1 MKRANVITKADSLEL
16 VREDGMVAAE
26 LRGQLQAEGFCI
38 VEGVLQ
44 GEKLARARNGLDAA
58 VERNRAKGGIV
69 HDGRLDPNA
78 ANIRVYNLPAV
89 DPVFIELLREPQAIA
104 LAEEVLGPNLLV
116 SNFTANIALPG
127 SGSMRLH
134 SDQALVIPAPW
145 HAPWAMNVI
154 WCLDDVR
161 AENGATRY
169 LPGSHRYTDFE
180 ELPADAE
187 AKTVAFE
194 APAGSIIA
202 MEGRLWHTSGA
213 NVTVAEQRRMMFAY
227 YSTDFIRPQMNWE
240 AILPPAVK
248 DSLDGEG
255 RALFGLGPAANTRI
269 GGELTRLTRADAGRS

>member
-1 MKRANVITKADSLEL
+1 MKRVNVITKAGA
-16 VREDGMVAAE
+16 RPTEDLRMVAAK
-26 LRGQLQAEGFCI
+26 LREQLQEEGFCI

-44 GEKLARARNGLDAA
+44 GEALIRVRQALDQAL
-58 VERNRAKGGIV
+58 ERNRATGAAG
-69 HDGRLDPNA
+69 HDARLDPNA
-78 ANIRVYNLPAV
+78 ANLRVYNLPAL
-89 DPVFIELLREPQAIA
+89 DPVFIELLREPQAMA
-104 LAEEVLGPNLLV
+104 LAQEVLGPNLLV

-145 HAPWAMNVI
+145 RAPWAMNVI

-169 LPGSHRYTDFE
+169 LPRSHRYADFAD
-180 ELPADAE
+180 LPQDAE

-213 NVTVAEQRRMMFAY
+213 NVTADEQRRMMFAY
-227 YSTDFIRPQMNWE
+227 YSTDFIRQQVNWE
-240 AILPPAVK
+240 AVLPAAVK
-248 DSLDGEG
+248 DGLDAEG
-255 RALFGLGPAANTRI
+255 RNLFGLGPAANTRL
-269 GGELTRLTRADAGRS
+269 GGELTRLTSEAAR